1 MADEVKEMMETQ
13 GEGNPQPKDTGGE
26 GNDGGQS
33 AETMTFD
40 AWLESNKEY
49 QAEFD
54 RRVSKA
60 TATAVTNAKEK
71 WEMIAD
77 ERVSEAEKLAK
88 MTKDERD
95 KYNMQKRIKDLEA
108 REKAIA
114 KKELQATAKNA
125 LAEKELPLELAELL
139 DYTDAEACNQSIEAL
154 DQAFRNA
161 VAAAVKERL
170 KGAEP
175 IKKAPENDNDE
186 EATMKLQVE
195 KAVYGGLY

>member
-1 MADEVKEMMETQ
+1 MAEENREVIEEN
-13 GEGNPQPKDTGGE
+13 GEVNPDPQDTGGAA
-26 GNDGGQS
+26 GNDGGQEPGPLS
-33 AETMTFD
+33 FD
-40 AWLESNKEY
+40 AWLESNREY

-60 TATAVTNAKEK
+60 TSTAVNNARER
-71 WEMIAD
+71 WETITD

-108 REKAIA
+108 REKAVT

-139 DYTDAEACNQSIEAL
+139 DYTDADACNKSIDAL

-161 VAAAVKERL
+161 VSEAVKERL

-175 IKKAPENDNDE
+175 MKKAPESEEDE
-186 EATMKLQVE
+186 LAKLYAQARAAA
-195 KAVYGGLY
+195 KNAW

>member
-1 MADEVKEMMETQ
+1 MADETKDTMETQ
-13 GEGNPQPKDTGGE
+13 MEGNPQPTDTDGG
-26 GNDGGQS
+26 NDDGGQ
-33 AETMTFD
+33 AETPMTFD
-40 AWLESNKEY
+40 AWLESNKDY

-54 RRVSKA
+54 RRLNKA
-60 TATAVTNAKEK
+60 TTTAVNNAQEK

-95 KYNMQKRIKDLEA
+95 RYNMQKRIKDLEA
-108 REKAIA
+108 REKAIT

-139 DYTDAEACNQSIEAL
+139 DYTDAESCNKSIESL

-161 VAAAVKERL
+161 VSAAVNERL
-170 KGAEP
+170 KGADP
-175 IKKAPENDNDE
+175 MKKAPETQEDE
-186 EATMKLQVE
+186 LAVMTKQIDEAMK
-195 KAVYGGLY
+195 GNWF